1 MSVMTGPLAAPP
13 AAPGSITSPPG
24 ARTFLLYLESLGRW
38 GNELREALGS
48 LDRRSAVSSRP
59 DDFTADLVLALSL
72 SESIDRRTAEL
83 TKTWDSGR
91 VGPNELAHIAQL
103 IWSRLPDA
111 LGNPSAFTLTE
122 ATTLAAALEAR
133 LDARLDADF
142 IAGSGAADRIA
153 PLRDTLSRCRILSET
168 LGRHGGEPTELL
180 SALEAALAAT
190 TGPSALGA
198 EIARIADSAEL
209 LERDLIKET
218 SLRSAVESTAARL
231 TQRLPELQ
239 ALETQTRADAA
250 LCREKIADAP
260 NLAVPDVDA
269 LGPIPPI
276 PDGSQ
281 APGSWRA
288 VRAELD
294 AYAAKV
300 ELVARALA
308 EAARRF
314 TAPLNE
320 RAELRGIADAYRAK
334 AAAAGLVE
342 NPALDESYQRLRAVL
357 WNAPCDLKAARPL
370 VAAYS
375 RAVQEAT
382 RSQSTQPAEPGA
394 DK

>member
-1 MSVMTGPLAAPP
+1 MSVMSGSLAAPP
-13 AAPGSITSPPG
+13 VAPGSITSPPG

-38 GNELREALGS
+38 GDELRQALGS
-48 LDRRSAVSSRP
+48 LDRRSAVSSTP
-59 DDFTADLVLALSL
+59 DDFTADLLLALSL

-83 TKTWDSGR
+83 MTTWDSGR

-111 LGNPSAFTLTE
+111 LGNPSAFTLSE
-122 ATTLAAALEAR
+122 ATTLASALEAR

-153 PLRDTLSRCRILSET
+153 PLRETLARCRILSET
-168 LGRHGGEPTELL
+168 LGRHGGEPAELL
-180 SALEAALAAT
+180 VALEAALAGT

-198 EIARIADSAEL
+198 EISRIADLAEV

-218 SLRSAVESTAARL
+218 SLRSTVESTAARL
-231 TQRLPELQ
+231 IQRLPELQ

-269 LGPIPPI
+269 LGPVPSI

-281 APGSWRA
+281 APGSWTA

-294 AYAAKV
+294 AYSTRV
-300 ELVARALA
+300 ELVARALT

-314 TAPLNE
+314 TAPMTE
-320 RAELRGIADAYRAK
+320 RAELRGLADAYRAK

-342 NPALDESYQRLRAVL
+342 EPALDQAYQRARAVL
-357 WNAPCDLKAARPL
+357 WNAPCDLVAARPL

-375 RAVQEAT
+375 EAVQAAT
-382 RSQSTQPAEPGA
+382 RSQSNQPPQPGA